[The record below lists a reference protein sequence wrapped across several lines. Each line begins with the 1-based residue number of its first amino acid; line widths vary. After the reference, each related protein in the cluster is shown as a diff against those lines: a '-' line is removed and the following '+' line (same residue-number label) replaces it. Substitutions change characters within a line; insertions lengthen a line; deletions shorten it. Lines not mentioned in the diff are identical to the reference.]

1 MGLIENVTDSTP
13 TQRDLGL
20 NNFHQRHMI
29 SPVPGKNWKY
39 YFKSGLNFNSERAS
53 LKKPSSFDNGTR
65 ESKFLWKLKFSILL
79 FMGTI
84 IITID

>member
-39 YFKSGLNFNSERAS
+39 YFKSGLNLIQKELVLKNLQALIMEPEKVNSFGNS
-53 LKKPSSFDNGTR
+53 NLVFSC
-65 ESKFLWKLKFSILL
+65 LWGL
-79 FMGTI
+79 
-84 IITID
+84 